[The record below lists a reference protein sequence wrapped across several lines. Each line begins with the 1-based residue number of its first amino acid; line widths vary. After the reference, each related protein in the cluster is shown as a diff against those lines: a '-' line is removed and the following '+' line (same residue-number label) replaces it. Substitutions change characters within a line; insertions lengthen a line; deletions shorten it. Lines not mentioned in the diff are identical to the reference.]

1 MTIDSTLG
9 RETFFVATWQAAKPP
24 EINLVDPNRK
34 SYTSKDFVSD
44 LVFHVARLQI
54 PGIAEVQLTVFFCL
68 LTILF
73 FNILTLHCL
82 DSNKVMLRKII

>member
-1 MTIDSTLG
+1 MTIDSTVG
-9 RETFFVATWQAAKPP
+9 RETFFVATWQAAEPP
-24 EINLVDPNRK
+24 EINLVDPSRK

-54 PGIAEVQLTVFFCL
+54 PGIAEVQLTVFFYL
-68 LTILF
+68 LTIF

-82 DSNKVMLRKII
+82 DSNEVMLRKII